1 MISELLSSGSIE
13 QNSDIMMLLMRREYY
28 DPYDKPEHAEVIVA
42 KNRYGQVGSIEMT

>member
-1 MISELLSSGSIE
+1 MISELLGSGNNKQDS
-13 QNSDIMMLLMRREYY
+13 NIMMLLMRREYY